1 VKLPNWKAALPP
13 WNNNFY
19 PPANDLDRHQRT
31 HPTPA
36 MAAITTAS
44 LSRKLTRLEAAAQN
58 RTTTDATV
66 EAPLWEPRPTNIPQG
81 RAYDSPAD
89 ILGYGGAAGGGKR
102 LSVDTPIATPRGWT
116 TMGDLR
122 AGDQIFDE
130 AGHDCNVVHAFPAEM
145 SQAAFAVEFSDGSI
159 IEADAEHLWRTC
171 TSHESA
177 GAVRTTAEI
186 AATLYDERRLNHLI
200 AVGST
205 LDLPDRYIVGV
216 RPISPRLMRC
226 IAVDSPSHLYLA
238 GRQLI
243 PTHNSDLLLGLAVTR
258 HQRSLILRRE
268 SSKPLRALIDR
279 AREILGDRG
288 SLNENTGVWRGLPG
302 GRQIEFGGCK
312 DAGDEQAYR
321 GRPHDLIGI
330 DEADQFLEMQVRFLL
345 GWLRTTDPRQR
356 CRVVLAFNPPSTATG
371 RWLLRFFGPWLDP
384 THPRPAK
391 PGELRWYATLP
402 RGAEIER
409 PDGEAFVHAGST
421 IRPLSRTFIPARVTD
436 NPDLMATGYLAQLQ
450 GLPEPLR
457 SQLLE
462 GDFRAGVQDDP
473 WQVIPTAWVE
483 AAQKRW
489 ERHRLIKEG
498 PPDGARLEALGVDVA
513 RGGRDQTVIA
523 KRYGSWFDVKAFPGK
538 RTPDGESVALLV
550 KQELTDNALV
560 NIDAIGIGAS
570 PVDACR
576 RLLRGARIFPIIS
589 SNPVQATDRTG
600 LLRFVNVRAYLYWSM
615 REALDPAN
623 KRNVALPPSRELLAD
638 LTAPTWSKT
647 ATGIKVEPK
656 ADIVKRIGRS
666 PDLADAC
673 VYALALPAGP

>member
-1 VKLPNWKAALPP
+1 MP
-13 WNNNFY
+13 
-19 PPANDLDRHQRT
+19 
-31 HPTPA
+31 
-36 MAAITTAS
+36 AITTAS
-44 LSRKLTRLEAAAQN
+44 LSRKLTRLEAAVLA
-58 RTTTDATV
+58 RTTADTTV
-66 EAPLWEPRPTNIPQG
+66 EVPLWAPRPTNIPQG

-89 ILGYGGAAGGGKR
+89 VLGYGGAAGGGKALDAETTIR
-102 LSVDTPIATPRGWT
+102 TPAGST
-116 TMGDLR
+116 TMRHLRPGDFVFGADGRPTEVLAVSDVMVGR
-122 AGDQIFDE
+122 PCYRLTFD
-130 AGHDCNVVHAFPAEM
+130 
-145 SQAAFAVEFSDGSI
+145 DGSDI
-159 IEADAEHLWRTC
+159 VADADHNWLTC
-171 TSHESA
+171 NAAERDVLARHDQGLQTQPAST
-177 GAVRTTAEI
+177 GMIRTTVEI
-186 AATLYDERRLNHLI
+186 AATISQRQLCNH
-200 AVGST
+200 AVPLAAVLHT
-205 LDLPDRYIVGV
+205 APFRYIVACQPV
-216 RPISPRLMRC
+216 ESVPVCC
-226 IAVDSPSHLYLA
+226 IQVAAADGLFLA
-238 GRQLI
+238 GRTMI
-243 PTHNSDLLLGLAVTR
+243 PTHNSDLILGLAVTR

-279 AREILGDRG
+279 AKEILGDRG
-288 SLNENTGVWRGLPG
+288 SFNENTGVWRGLPG

-312 DAGDEQAYR
+312 DAGDEQSYR
-321 GRPHDLIGI
+321 GRPHDLIAI

-402 RGAEIER
+402 RGAEMER
-409 PDGEAFVHAGST
+409 PDGEPFAHGGST
-421 IRPLSRTFIPARVTD
+421 IQPLSRTFIPARVTD

-483 AAQKRW
+483 AAQRRW
-489 ERHRLIKEG
+489 ERYRLIKEG
-498 PPDGARLEALGVDVA
+498 PPDGVRLSALGVDVA
-513 RGGRDQTVIA
+513 RGGKDQMVIA
-523 KRYGSWFDVKAFPGK
+523 KRYSDWFDLKAFPGK

-560 NIDAIGIGAS
+560 NIDASGIGAS

-576 RLLRGARIFPIIS
+576 RLLRGGRIFPIMS
-589 SNPVQATDRTG
+589 SDPIEATDRTG
-600 LLRFVNVRAYLYWSM
+600 LLRFVNVRAFLYWSM
-615 REALDPAN
+615 RDLLDPAN
-623 KRNVALPPSRELLAD
+623 QRNVALPPSRELLAD

-647 ATGIKVEPK
+647 AAGIKVEPK
-656 ADIVKRIGRS
+656 ADIIKRIGRS

-673 VYALALPAGP
+673 VYSLALPY